1 MSAQKA
7 DIIAQ
12 LQKDILL
19 LQGLRPACN
28 SGVVDVG
35 LGPVKN
41 AFPGATFPTGAIHEF
56 VSEAA
61 EHAAASAGFISG
73 LLGALMQNGSVCLWI
88 STSGT
93 IFPPALKAFGIE
105 PDRVFF
111 ITLQREK
118 DVLWAMEEALKCEG
132 LAAVVGEVR
141 ELDFTASRRLQ
152 LAVEQSRATGFV
164 LRHQPRRLHAT
175 ACTSRWRITPLA
187 SQLEARMPGMGFP
200 RWQVELL
207 KVRNGR
213 PGTWAMEWFAGKFR
227 QVGEHTMVAPQQP
240 VRKIV

>member
-1 MSAQKA
+1 MPVGKA

-12 LQKDILL
+12 LQKDILH
-19 LQGLRPACN
+19 LQGLRPALN
-28 SGVVDVG
+28 GTEIDVG

-56 VSEAA
+56 LSMAA

-73 LLGALMQNGSVCLWI
+73 LLGSLMQNGNVCIWI
-88 STSGT
+88 STSSV

-132 LAAVVGEVR
+132 LAAVVGEIK
-141 ELDFTASRRLQ
+141 EMDFTASRRLQ
-152 LAVEQSRATGFV
+152 LAVEHSKVTGFV
-164 LRHQPRRLHAT
+164 LRHQPRHLHAT
-175 ACTSRWRITPLA
+175 ACASRWRITPLA
-187 SQLEARMPGMGFP
+187 SQLEAHMPGVGFP

-207 KVRNGR
+207 KVRNGK
-213 PGTWAMEWFAGKFR
+213 PGTWAIEWFAGRFR
-227 QVGEHTMVAPQQP
+227 QVSEQTVVMPQQP
-240 VRKIV
+240 VRKIG